1 MFCRQCGSEIPNEAK
16 FCTFCGTKTVAP
28 KPREDEGLDPRK
40 AKESNTAPDK
50 GAATD
55 ESAAQSTNG
64 NATNTASETD
74 EQSSTTA
81 TPEEPIAQA
90 NNTGETPEAESATN
104 VAISA
109 ANEPTSVVA
118 TIGNASAET
127 GNATQEQSETS
138 SLKAAVEQNKKRS
151 RRRMPMILLVALA
164 LALATS
170 VAYAAYRVYTDIW
183 APMQQEQQQKA
194 QAEKDAQE
202 AQDAYNGIIEEY
214 SKALKD
220 AKNGELDRNEIAEK
234 YPHVNSEPFPYYSM
248 SLSDSETSDYK
259 YTAKDLND
267 DGTPELLIGRDMT
280 QYGTIYTSIA
290 VYDIWSYQNGNLVHV
305 ESGITRG
312 DYSLRENGVIMSR
325 ANGGAYI
332 NGYMM
337 MSLNKG
343 KLYSVEDLD
352 QANVTKAQGNWTNLE
367 GISEERIDG
376 TTRTSSDNPQVE
388 YTKYADNS
396 TGADSGTCTAEQF
409 SSMLKDLFIKYP
421 EDTSVEWKTIPT
433 D

>member
-1 MFCRQCGSEIPNEAK
+1 MNAAGTIPTESNDLGIGPQTTTNNGRIKSAVPP
-16 FCTFCGTKTVAP
+16 VAN
-28 KPREDEGLDPRK
+28 DGLDQ
-40 AKESNTAPDK
+40 AINAN
-50 GAATD
+50 AAT
-55 ESAAQSTNG
+55 
-64 NATNTASETD
+64 
-74 EQSSTTA
+74 TTKS
-81 TPEEPIAQA
+81 
-90 NNTGETPEAESATN
+90 NN
-104 VAISA
+104 
-109 ANEPTSVVA
+109 
-118 TIGNASAET
+118 
-127 GNATQEQSETS
+127 
-138 SLKAAVEQNKKRS
+138 LKAAVVQNKKRS
-151 RRRMPMILLVALA
+151 RRHIPMIVLVALA

-170 VAYAAYRVYTDIW
+170 VAYAAYRAYTDIW
-183 APMQQEQQQKA
+183 VPMQQEQQQKA
-194 QAEKDAQE
+194 QAEKDVQE

-220 AKNGELDRNEIAEK
+220 AKSGELDHNEIAEK

-267 DGTPELLIGRDMT
+267 DGTPELLIGRGMT
-280 QYGTIYTSIA
+280 QYGTMYTSIA

-325 ANGGAYI
+325 ANGGADI

-376 TTRTSSDNPQVE
+376 TTRTSNDNPQVK
-388 YTKYADNS
+388 YTKYANNS
-396 TGADSGTCTAEQF
+396 TGADSGTCTAKQF
-409 SSMLKDLFIKYP
+409 NSMLDELFAKYP
-421 EDTSVEWKTIPT
+421 EDTSVEWKTISAG
-433 D
+433 

>member
-1 MFCRQCGSEIPNEAK
+1 MYCRECGSEISNEAK
-16 FCTFCGTKTVAP
+16 FCNFCGTETVKP
-28 KPREDEGLDPRK
+28 KAQTNENVDFSEGQMPNEAQNSAIADETSDALS
-40 AKESNTAPDK
+40 AAAENESAQTTDATQAQPTTQT
-50 GAATD
+50 AATQP
-55 ESAAQSTNG
+55 ETN
-64 NATNTASETD
+64 
-74 EQSSTTA
+74 
-81 TPEEPIAQA
+81 
-90 NNTGETPEAESATN
+90 
-104 VAISA
+104 
-109 ANEPTSVVA
+109 
-118 TIGNASAET
+118 
-127 GNATQEQSETS
+127 
-138 SLKAAVEQNKKRS
+138 SLKAAVAQNKKRS

-396 TGADSGTCTAEQF
+396 TGVDSGTCTAKQF
-409 SSMLKDLFIKYP
+409 NSMLDELFAKYP
-421 EDTSVEWKTIPT
+421 EDTSVEWQTISAG
-433 D
+433 

>member
-64 NATNTASETD
+64 NATNTASKTD

-396 TGADSGTCTAEQF
+396 TGADSSTCTAEQF

>member
-1 MFCRQCGSEIPNEAK
+1 
-16 FCTFCGTKTVAP
+16 
-28 KPREDEGLDPRK
+28 
-40 AKESNTAPDK
+40 
-50 GAATD
+50 
-55 ESAAQSTNG
+55 
-64 NATNTASETD
+64 
-74 EQSSTTA
+74 
-81 TPEEPIAQA
+81 
-90 NNTGETPEAESATN
+90 
-104 VAISA
+104 
-109 ANEPTSVVA
+109 
-118 TIGNASAET
+118 
-127 GNATQEQSETS
+127 
-138 SLKAAVEQNKKRS
+138 
-151 RRRMPMILLVALA
+151 MPMILLVALA

-259 YTAKDLND
+259 YAAKDLND

>member
-1 MFCRQCGSEIPNEAK
+1 
-16 FCTFCGTKTVAP
+16 
-28 KPREDEGLDPRK
+28 
-40 AKESNTAPDK
+40 
-50 GAATD
+50 
-55 ESAAQSTNG
+55 
-64 NATNTASETD
+64 
-74 EQSSTTA
+74 
-81 TPEEPIAQA
+81 
-90 NNTGETPEAESATN
+90 
-104 VAISA
+104 
-109 ANEPTSVVA
+109 
-118 TIGNASAET
+118 
-127 GNATQEQSETS
+127 
-138 SLKAAVEQNKKRS
+138 
-151 RRRMPMILLVALA
+151 
-164 LALATS
+164 
-170 VAYAAYRVYTDIW
+170 
-183 APMQQEQQQKA
+183 
-194 QAEKDAQE
+194 
-202 AQDAYNGIIEEY
+202 
-214 SKALKD
+214 
-220 AKNGELDRNEIAEK
+220 
-234 YPHVNSEPFPYYSM
+234 
-248 SLSDSETSDYK
+248 
-259 YTAKDLND
+259 
-267 DGTPELLIGRDMT
+267 MT

-376 TTRTSSDNPQVE
+376 TTRTSRDNPQVE

>member
-220 AKNGELDRNEIAEK
+220 AKNGELDRNEIAKK

>member
-50 GAATD
+50 GAVTD

>member
-312 DYSLRENGVIMSR
+312 DCSLRENGVIMSR

>member
-1 MFCRQCGSEIPNEAK
+1 MFCRQCGCEISNEAK
-16 FCTFCGTKTVAP
+16 FCNFCGTKTVAP
-28 KPREDEGLDPRK
+28 KPQKDKSD
-40 AKESNTAPDK
+40 NCPDANK
-50 GAATD
+50 PAGGKNDT
-55 ESAAQSTNG
+55 STNEKPAIPLPDCTEANRESSG
-64 NATNTASETD
+64 ANEKDDENGEAHRGCDTSKQTAEGTANA
-74 EQSSTTA
+74 
-81 TPEEPIAQA
+81 
-90 NNTGETPEAESATN
+90 PEASN
-104 VAISA
+104 
-109 ANEPTSVVA
+109 
-118 TIGNASAET
+118 
-127 GNATQEQSETS
+127 
-138 SLKAAVEQNKKRS
+138 LKAAVAQNKKRS

-170 VAYAAYRVYTDIW
+170 VAYAAYRAYTDIW
-183 APMQQEQQQKA
+183 APLQQEQQQKA

-396 TGADSGTCTAEQF
+396 TVADSGTCTAEQF
-409 SSMLKDLFIKYP
+409 SSMLKDLFNKYP

-433 D
+433 N